1 MGSLEEFFRR
11 APTTHAL
18 IDLLACRTSLQLYK
32 VPYMETVL
40 IPKRRKGKGFDNK
53 KELQRSSH
61 QDIGE
66 PRWLTALQHKCAA
79 IFAKGLGLY
88 KMHVVSSFPFKYPLT
103 WRQQLPN

>member
-1 MGSLEEFFRR
+1 MGRLEEFFRR

-18 IDLLACRTSLQLYK
+18 IDLLACRTSPQLYK
-32 VPYMETVL
+32 VPYREIVL
-40 IPKRRKGKGFDNK
+40 IPKQRKGKRFGHK

-66 PRWLTALQHKCAA
+66 PRWLTALQHKRAV
-79 IFAKGLGLY
+79 IFAKGLGMY